1 MIPSIGFLTI
11 KAIQNKTTYA
21 TIFSS
26 IIVSPY
32 IESSSYCL
40 SKTSLSIRYFTNLTI
55 IARFS
60 SSFIYHN
67 FLLKFNSSSKIRL
80 KVTKFD
86 CDFSYLLFLQEKTRL
101 CSLVFVNRYLYFF
114 RLGNYCRI
122 IKPSLIASD
131 SPNSTILI

>member
-67 FLLKFNSSSKIRL
+67 LLLKFNSSSKIRL

-86 CDFSYLLFLQEKTRL
+86 CDFSYLLFLQEKNKALQPCFCKQIFIFLPFGELLPYNKTIP
-101 CSLVFVNRYLYFF
+101 Y
-114 RLGNYCRI
+114 RI
-122 IKPSLIASD
+122 
-131 SPNSTILI
+131 